1 MKYLFG
7 ILLMM
12 STYTFAQTPE
22 IYGLWASQEGEFVE
36 INYNNTF
43 SRFKI
48 ISGSKK
54 KKILSKGIVEIID
67 KELHIVR
74 KDTIDGYKLCY
85 YLGSETMAVCK
96 PRSNKAWL
104 FQKIK

>member
-1 MKYLFG
+1 MICIF
-7 ILLMM
+7 
-12 STYTFAQTPE
+12 
-22 IYGLWASQEGEFVE
+22 
-36 INYNNTF
+36 
-43 SRFKI
+43 
-48 ISGSKK
+48 GSKK

-85 YLGSETMAVCK
+85 YLGNETMAVCK

-104 FQKIK
+104 FQKIR

>member
-1 MKYLFG
+1 MKKLFF
-7 ILLMM
+7 ILF
-12 STYTFAQTPE
+12 SAISFAQPPE

-36 INYNNTF
+36 INYDNTF
-43 SRFKI
+43 NRFKI

-74 KDTIDGYKLCY
+74 KDTVDGYKLCY
-85 YLGSETMAVCK
+85 YLGNETMAVCK

-104 FQKIK
+104 FQKIR

>member
-1 MKYLFG
+1 MKKLFF
-7 ILLMM
+7 ILF
-12 STYTFAQTPE
+12 SAISFAQPPE

-36 INYNNTF
+36 INYDNTF

-104 FQKIK
+104 FQKTR